1 MRSDHFRLRSRVRS
15 FGSSNPALKWR
26 RAALRFNIEGIVP
39 KEIKDRS
46 PKEFGSVILPRIL
59 RSALNNETFH
69 SRSRS

>member
-26 RAALRFNIEGIVP
+26 RAALRVNIKGIVL

-69 SRSRS
+69 SRSRP